1 MKRRASL
8 SLMLISVAI
17 LVSCALVRADD
28 ETDTI
33 DLGLSFKGYQE
44 GQVPSDWT
52 LRKWFGFPRGASA
65 AWNVESGL
73 PAVKLRSKGALTF
86 LEKWVDID
94 IRAYP
99 IVMWKWRVNNILQGN
114 DETTKSGDDHPIRL
128 LFVFAPDESQQSLWF
143 RLKRF
148 LYLDRVHG
156 HPMGSRFIE
165 YLWSGHLRAGD
176 VIDDPGKS
184 GQKLVVV
191 EGGSTNLGRWLSY
204 QRNLYRE
211 FQALYGEEPRRLVKI
226 GILND
231 TDQTGQE
238 AVSYIAD
245 LTFRQSGTVD

>member
-1 MKRRASL
+1 MKRTQSISL
-8 SLMLISVAI
+8 VLIAI
-17 LVSCALVRADD
+17 GIVVSCAWAGN
-28 ETDTI
+28 EAEII
-33 DLGLSFKGYQE
+33 DLGLSSRDFKE
-44 GQVPSDWT
+44 DQVPSGWT
-52 LRKWFGFPRGASA
+52 LRKRFGFPKGASA
-65 AWNVESGL
+65 EWSIDSGL
-73 PAVKLRSKGALTF
+73 PVVKLHSKAALTF

-94 IRAYP
+94 IRVYP
-99 IVMWKWRVNNILQGN
+99 IVTWKWKVQNILQGI
-114 DETTKSGDDHPIRL
+114 DETTKAGDDHPIRL
-128 LFVFAPDESQQSLWF
+128 LFVFAPDESRQSVWF

-148 LYLDRVHG
+148 VYLDRVHG

-165 YLWSGHLRAGD
+165 YLWSSHLRAGD

-211 FQALYGEEPRRLVKI
+211 FQTLYGEEPRRLVKI

-238 AVSYIAD
+238 AVSYLVD
-245 LTFRQSGTVD
+245 LTFRRLGTVD